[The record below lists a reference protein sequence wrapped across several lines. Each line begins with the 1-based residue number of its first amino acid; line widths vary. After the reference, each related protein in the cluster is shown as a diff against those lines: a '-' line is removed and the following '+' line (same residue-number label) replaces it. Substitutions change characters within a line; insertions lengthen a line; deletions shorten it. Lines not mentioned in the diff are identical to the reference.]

1 MPNPVFAF
9 ACIIATMYGLAFYV
23 VTGGD
28 ARRLVLFVVTS
39 WVGFLLGQYIG
50 GSLSLDNL
58 RIGTVHL
65 LPATVAAFALLFF
78 AHFVT
83 SRPSMPVTRR

>member
-9 ACIIATMYGLAFYV
+9 ACIMATMYGLAFYV
-23 VTGGD
+23 LTGGD

-50 GSLSLDNL
+50 DSFSLDNL
-58 RIGTVHL
+58 RIGTIHL
-65 LPATVAAFALLFF
+65 LPATVAAFALLCF
-78 AHFVT
+78 AHIVT
-83 SRPSMPVTRR
+83 SRPSTPVTRR

>member
-23 VTGGD
+23 LTGGD

-50 GSLSLDNL
+50 GSIQSDIL
-58 RIGTVHL
+58 RIGTIYL
-65 LPATVAAFALLFF
+65 LPATFGAFALLVF
-78 AHFVT
+78 AHLLT
-83 SRPSMPVTRR
+83 SRPSTPVTRR

>member
-1 MPNPVFAF
+1 
-9 ACIIATMYGLAFYV
+9 MYGLAFYV
-23 VTGGD
+23 LTGGD

-58 RIGTVHL
+58 RIGTIHL

-78 AHFVT
+78 AHIVT
-83 SRPSMPVTRR
+83 SRPSTPVTRR